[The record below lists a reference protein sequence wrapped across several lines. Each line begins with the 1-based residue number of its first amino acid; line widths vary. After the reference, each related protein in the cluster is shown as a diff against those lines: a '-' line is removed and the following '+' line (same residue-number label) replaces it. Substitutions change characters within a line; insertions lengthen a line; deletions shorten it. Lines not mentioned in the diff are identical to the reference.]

1 MQRRMLGLL
10 AISDDHRRNRL
21 NDVLIGLGM
30 ETMQIP
36 DYPAAKITLE
46 QCHQRANAFVCDL
59 RGEKDAVEKCQ
70 QWRDIK
76 RKVRKRGYFLSQK
89 CFLLIDDESER
100 FARHF
105 AGPDVEIISKR
116 EADFSKLIRF
126 VEQLRERPILT
137 FTHIGAS
144 PFDSEQCVS
153 GEVIAPITLRLTT
166 DAAPAPLDLFRF
178 TRIVVDATSKY
189 ATKYQPQDNRSML
202 GLMSADPV
210 YSWLLEDRSLTI
222 RNYITAWHLFGKQLL
237 QAGDNRT
244 RSIAGSTK
252 AGRETFYFVDAEC
265 EIVHIKNAPR

>member
-1 MQRRMLGLL
+1 MLGLL
-10 AISDDHRRNRL
+10 AISDDHRRNRV
-21 NDVLIGLGM
+21 NDLLIGLGM

-36 DYPAAKITLE
+36 DYPAAKITLQ
-46 QCHQRANAFVCDL
+46 QCPYPANAFICDL
-59 RGEKDAVEKCQ
+59 TAEKDAVEKCQ
-70 QWRDIK
+70 AWRDVK
-76 RKVRKRGYFLSQK
+76 RKAKNRGYFLTQK
-89 CFLLIDDESER
+89 CFLIVDDKSEG
-100 FARHF
+100 FAKHF
-105 AGPDVEIISKR
+105 AGPDVEIISTR
-116 EADFSKLIRF
+116 DAGFSKLIRF

-144 PFDSEQCVS
+144 PFDSEECVS
-153 GEVIAPITLRLTT
+153 GEVIAPITLQLTA

-178 TRIVVDATSKY
+178 ARIVVDATSKY

-222 RNYITAWHLFGKQLL
+222 RNYITAWSLFGKQLL
-237 QAGDNRT
+237 QTGDNRA

-265 EIVHIKNAPR
+265 EVVHIKNAPR